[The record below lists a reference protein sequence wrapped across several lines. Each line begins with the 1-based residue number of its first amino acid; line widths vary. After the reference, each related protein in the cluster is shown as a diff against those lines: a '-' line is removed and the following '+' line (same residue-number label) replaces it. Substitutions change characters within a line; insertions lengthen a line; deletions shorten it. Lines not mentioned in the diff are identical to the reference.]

1 MGDVVQLKNRRG
13 AQPDLPVGPESDD
26 REIAL
31 LGRRD
36 PRRGLA
42 LLVAKY
48 RRPLFRHAYHML
60 RNAEEAYEITQ
71 EVFLRAYKE
80 KRLFNEG
87 FHVKGWL
94 YRVTANL
101 CLKTIRSRKVR
112 SVFAKKKQNEPPP
125 PNDLMP
131 ITQAIEGETRTEI
144 MAAIDELSPRFRSLV
159 VLRYYDGLSYK
170 EIAAALKMPIGS
182 VMSGLSRARDKLRKA
197 LADRM
202 EELVP

>member
-1 MGDVVQLKNRRG
+1 MGDVVQFKNKKTDG
-13 AQPDLPVGPESDD
+13 EMLGPASDD
-26 REIAL
+26 HEISR

-36 PRRGLA
+36 PKRALA
-42 LLVAKY
+42 LVVAKY

-80 KRLFNEG
+80 KRLFNDG

-112 SVFAKKKQNEPPP
+112 SVFATRKQAEPAPAQ
-125 PNDLMP
+125 DLLP
-131 ITQAIEGETRTEI
+131 VTRAIEGETRVEVMT
-144 MAAIDELSPRFRSLV
+144 AIDTLSPRFRSLV
-159 VLRYYDGLSYK
+159 VLRYYDGFSYK
-170 EIAAALKMPIGS
+170 EIAAALQMPIGS
-182 VMSGLSRARDKLRKA
+182 VMSGLSRAREKLRKV
-197 LADRM
+197 LADTLI
-202 EELVP
+202 EEFK